1 MKILADFHIHIYP
14 FYSIENLFISLL
26 KNFKR
31 ISNLHSTPEIYAVFL
46 AERYDC
52 NFFNDV
58 VLKKEKFKS
67 DQFQINATFNND
79 AIKIQYS
86 DGNLIYLFPGRQ
98 IVTKKRLEI
107 LSLCSKSKIPDGLS
121 ALETI
126 NSITEVSGIPV
137 LSWAP
142 GKWFFQRGKIVNELL
157 NTIKPENLFIGD
169 TSLRPTI
176 WTKPFLMRKAE
187 NLNFK
192 ILSGSDPLPFKGEEN
207 LAGSYASFLE
217 GDFQKNEPNDSI
229 KKILLEKNLNIKHLG
244 KRSSLNQTLYRLYK
258 NKKAKA

>member
-26 KNFKR
+26 ENFKK
-31 ISNLHSTPEIYAVFL
+31 ISALNSTPEIYAVFL

-52 NFFNDV
+52 NFFDDV
-58 VLKKEKFKS
+58 VLRKEKIKS
-67 DQFQINATFNND
+67 EQFQINATFDND
-79 AIKIQYS
+79 AIEIQYI
-86 DGNLIYLFPGRQ
+86 DGNVIYLFPGRQ
-98 IVTKKRLEI
+98 IVTKERLEI

-121 ALETI
+121 AFETI
-126 NSITEVSGIPV
+126 NSITKISGIPV

-157 NTIKPENLFIGD
+157 NTITPENLFIGD

-176 WTKPFLMRKAE
+176 WKKPLLMRKAE

-192 ILSGSDPLPFKGEEN
+192 TLISKYKQALRDKINIEAVNKNELQEFRSLYGGDPLVSRGGEF
-207 LAGSYASFLE
+207 SR
-217 GDFQKNEPNDSI
+217 
-229 KKILLEKNLNIKHLG
+229 ILCIFS
-244 KRSSLNQTLYRLYK
+244 RR
-258 NKKAKA
+258 